1 VLAKERAPGQKTCTP
16 AEFKK
21 YLGRTLTAG
30 LFKTITNDMLKPQVY
45 YLVREK
51 LGEVSY
57 AKLSEALA
65 LSDFELPLKQEF
77 ANVDETVYNQQLNKE
92 LDNKANIGVEVI
104 QLQQFI
110 VKSQTTLDRLLGI

>member
-1 VLAKERAPGQKTCTP
+1 
-16 AEFKK
+16 
-21 YLGRTLTAG
+21 
-30 LFKTITNDMLKPQVY
+30 MLKPQVY